1 MHSKDLMKLGLSKTE
16 SVLYLAL
23 LKLGA
28 SNVQNLIKETGFY
41 KANTYQALE
50 RLIDK
55 GIISKVVENNH
66 RIYQIQNPQSL
77 IEYVDKKRH
86 EIQAQEKIAVEL
98 SKQVKLSKKHICTPE
113 TAIVMRGFAGV
124 KQIYKEII
132 DKQLDYVV
140 FGSPLESDEIGEHYW
155 QNLHLKQHDKGI
167 KTKMIFHKSLRHW
180 KKLITIPEIELRFL
194 NEELEPLTETT
205 IYGTKVALVVWVEKP
220 IVTII
225 DNGHVANSYR
235 QTFEMMWKLA
245 RK

>member
-98 SKQVKLSKKHICTPE
+98 SKT
-113 TAIVMRGFAGV
+113 
-124 KQIYKEII
+124 
-132 DKQLDYVV
+132 
-140 FGSPLESDEIGEHYW
+140 
-155 QNLHLKQHDKGI
+155 
-167 KTKMIFHKSLRHW
+167 
-180 KKLITIPEIELRFL
+180 
-194 NEELEPLTETT
+194 
-205 IYGTKVALVVWVEKP
+205 
-220 IVTII
+220 
-225 DNGHVANSYR
+225 
-235 QTFEMMWKLA
+235 
-245 RK
+245 